1 MSREVGC
8 SHTTVSTAFS
18 EPRLHA
24 EEARAAGD
32 ELGLPDG
39 HEFYLP

>member
-24 EEARAAGD
+24 EEARRG
-32 ELGLPDG
+32 
-39 HEFYLP
+39 